1 MTFSTAAPIHKNTST
16 IIRVIALVFAMFYFN
31 LMSAQTQRL
40 EGKIISAEDIDVEG
54 INIQNLSKNTGTV
67 SDDQGEFRITA
78 SLNDTLYVS
87 ALHIVGTT
95 LIVGK
100 DQMESKK
107 IVIELS
113 EKMNLLNTVTLRKP
127 LTGYLLSDSKII
139 PTTEP
144 ITATSIGLPNADLKP
159 LTKAESMLYSASSGP
174 VDALINMLTGRTKML
189 KEYVKLEKKTQLTQ
203 NLLDKFPETYFTQ
216 VLKID
221 RFKIYSF
228 LFFCEDDLEYEKI
241 MKRTSMEIIEFLN
254 RKSEEYRLSLSEIE

>member
-1 MTFSTAAPIHKNTST
+1 MTYSSTDYSHKNTST
-16 IIRVIALVFAMFYFN
+16 CLKSVVLVFAILIVN
-31 LMSAQTQRL
+31 QLSAQTQRL
-40 EGKIISAEDIDVEG
+40 EGKIMSIEDIDVEG

-67 SDDQGEFRITA
+67 SDDKGVFKITA

-174 VDALINMLTGRTKML
+174 VDALINMLTGRTKLL
-189 KEYVKLEKKTQLTQ
+189 KKYVELEKKTRLTQ

-228 LFFCEDDLEYEKI
+228 LFFCEDDPEYERI

-254 RKSEEYRLSLSEIE
+254 RKSEEYHRSLVEKE